1 MKQWWDVRATKG
13 KQDDDRQDSIVAFLS
28 EFTGFPWNNNTAF
41 KGKPLVF
48 SNVSE
53 AEINIV
59 KE

>member
-1 MKQWWDVRATKG
+1 MRATKG

>member
-28 EFTGFPWNNNTAF
+28 EFTGFPWKNNTAF
-41 KGKPLVF
+41 KRKPLVF